1 MADLLVRDQK
11 PVSGPSCGFTKLQ
24 WSLVVAGA
32 LLPWLLAAVWARPA
46 AAPATGW
53 YLEDL
58 PDAVRQSQKQGKD
71 LLVLFTADWCGP
83 CRRLKQD
90 LARAEALRRD
100 LLVCVVDLDRQRTL
114 SDLHGVQGIPDLRL
128 FRQGAQV
135 KHATG
140 YGGSLADLA
149 RWVQER

>member
-1 MADLLVRDQK
+1 MADHLVRDQE
-11 PVSGPSCGFTKLQ
+11 PVSGASCGFTKLQ

-58 PDAVRQSQKQGKD
+58 PDAVEKSKRQGRD
-71 LLVLFTADWCGP
+71 LLVVFTAEWCGP
-83 CRRLKQD
+83 CRRLKHD
-90 LARAEALRRD
+90 LARNESLRRD
-100 LLVCVVDLDRQRTL
+100 LLVCVVDLDKQRSL

-128 FRQGAQV
+128 FRQGEQV

-140 YGGSLADLA
+140 YGGSPADLA
-149 RWVQER
+149 RWVQDR